1 MSEMLS
7 ERKKNILKAVIEEY
21 ISSGEPIGSKF
32 LASLDGISL
41 SPATL
46 RNEMAELTEMGYL
59 VQPHTSAGRVPSEQG
74 YRFYVDTLMQ
84 SYDLTASEMT
94 SLQDMLRDKEEQL
107 DKIIDSAGRLMA
119 SLTNYP
125 AISVRSVNKV
135 SKVMKFSILF
145 ADQYHFLLIM
155 ILPQNNVK
163 TKTVRSPF
171 PLTEEGLLNL
181 QNILNK
187 YLVDVRLD
195 ALTLAQMMELEN
207 MLGSYGSLVTPI
219 IKCIYEA
226 LGENSDGNVR
236 VDGVDRLLGYPE
248 YSSVDK
254 LRSVLSTL
262 EQKDSLL
269 ELVEN
274 TDENGVSV
282 FIGSE
287 NSVDTMSDS
296 TLVMKTITV
305 GGKKVGAIGVIGP
318 CRMDYSKV
326 ISTVDQ
332 LVQSI
337 TEHMNADDHLNLL
350 PGAKGTV
357 NEGEEND

>member
-1 MSEMLS
+1 MSEILS
-7 ERKKNILKAVIEEY
+7 ERKKTILKAVIEEY

-59 VQPHTSAGRVPSEQG
+59 TQPHTSAGRIPSEQG
-74 YRFYVDTLMQ
+74 YRFYVDSLMQ

-94 SLQDMLRDKEEQL
+94 SLQEMLRDKEEQL

-125 AISVRSVNKV
+125 AISVKSVNKV
-135 SKVMKFSILF
+135 SKVMKFSLLY
-145 ADQYHFLLIM
+145 ADDFHFLLIM
-155 ILPQNNVK
+155 ILPQNVVK

-171 PLTEEGLLNL
+171 RLTEEGLLTL
-181 QNILNK
+181 QNVLNK

-207 MLGSYGSLVTPI
+207 MLGVYGSLVTPI

-226 LGENSDGNVR
+226 LGEDSDGNVR

-262 EQKDSLL
+262 EQRDSLL

-274 TDENGVSV
+274 TNENGVSV

-287 NSVDTMSDS
+287 NTVNTMNDS
-296 TLVMKTITV
+296 TLILKTISID
-305 GGKKVGAIGVIGP
+305 GKKVGAIGVIGP

-326 ISTVDQ
+326 ISTVDH
-332 LVQSI
+332 LVQSN
-337 TEHMNADDHLNLL
+337 TEHIKSDNSGNLIPEKL
-350 PGAKGTV
+350 TT
-357 NEGEEND
+357 EGEEND

>member
-1 MSEMLS
+1 MSEVLS
-7 ERKKNILKAVIEEY
+7 ERKKTILKAVIEEY
-21 ISSGEPIGSKF
+21 ISSGEPVGSKF

-59 VQPHTSAGRVPSEQG
+59 TQPHTSAGRIPSEQG
-74 YRFYVDTLMQ
+74 YRFYVDSLMQ

-125 AISVRSVNKV
+125 AISVRSVNRV
-135 SKVMKFSILF
+135 SKVLKFSVLF
-145 ADQYHFLLIM
+145 ADDFHFLLIM
-155 ILPQNNVK
+155 ILPQNVVK
-163 TKTVRSPF
+163 TKTVRSPVQ
-171 PLTEEGLLNL
+171 LTEEGLLTL
-181 QNILNK
+181 QNVLNK

-207 MLGSYGSLVTPI
+207 MLGVYGSLVTPI
-219 IKCIYEA
+219 VKCIYEA
-226 LGENSDGNVR
+226 LGEDSDGNVR

-262 EQKDSLL
+262 EQRDSLL

-274 TDENGVSV
+274 TDENGVNV

-287 NSVDTMSDS
+287 NTVNTMNDS
-296 TLVMKTITV
+296 TLILKTISID
-305 GGKKVGAIGVIGP
+305 GKKVGAIGVIGP

-326 ISTVDQ
+326 ISTVDH

-337 TEHMNADDHLNLL
+337 TEHMKSDTPANLIPEKL
-350 PGAKGTV
+350 TA
-357 NEGEEND
+357 EGEENG

>member
-59 VQPHTSAGRVPSEQG
+59 VQPHTSAGRIPSEQG

-94 SLQDMLRDKEEQL
+94 SLQEMLRDKEEQL

-125 AISVRSVNKV
+125 AISVRSVNRV

-145 ADQYHFLLIM
+145 ADDYHFLLIM

-163 TKTVRSPF
+163 TKTVKSPF
-171 PLTEEGLLNL
+171 RLTEEGLLGL
-181 QNILNK
+181 QNVLNK

-207 MLGSYGSLVTPI
+207 MLGPYGALVTPI

-226 LGENSDGNVR
+226 LGEGSNGNVR

-262 EQKDSLL
+262 EQRESLL

-274 TDENGVSV
+274 TDESGVSV

-287 NSVDTMSDS
+287 NSVETMSDS
-296 TLVMKTITV
+296 TLIMKTITV

-337 TEHMNADDHLNLL
+337 TEHIGADDLGNLL
-350 PGAKGTV
+350 PEAQDHAG
-357 NEGEEND
+357 EGEKND

>member
-1 MSEMLS
+1 MSAVLS
-7 ERKKNILKAVIEEY
+7 ERKKTILKAVIEEY
-21 ISSGEPIGSKF
+21 ISSGEPVGSKF
-32 LASLDGISL
+32 LASLDTISL

-59 VQPHTSAGRVPSEQG
+59 AQPHTSAGRVPSEKG
-74 YRFYVDTLMQ
+74 YRFYVDSLMQ

-125 AISVRSVNKV
+125 AISVRSVKKV
-135 SKVMKFSILF
+135 SKVLKFSIVY
-145 ADQYHFLLIM
+145 ADDFHFLLIM
-155 ILPQNNVK
+155 ILPQNVVK
-163 TKTVRSPF
+163 TKTVKSPVR
-171 PLTEEGLLNL
+171 LDDQALLAL
-181 QNILNK
+181 QGVLNK

-207 MLGSYGSLVTPI
+207 MLGAYGVLVTPI

-226 LGENSDGNVR
+226 LGEDSDGNVR

-262 EQKDSLL
+262 EQRDSLL

-287 NSVDTMSDS
+287 NTVHTMNDS
-296 TLVMKTITV
+296 TLVLKTISID
-305 GGKKVGAIGVIGP
+305 GKKVGAIGVIGP

-326 ISTVDQ
+326 IATVDQ

-337 TEHMNADDHLNLL
+337 TEHMRSETAGNLIPEKL
-350 PGAKGTV
+350 TS
-357 NEGEEND
+357 EGEEND

>member
-7 ERKKNILKAVIEEY
+7 ERKKTILKAVIEEY

-59 VQPHTSAGRVPSEQG
+59 TQPHTSAGRIPSEQG
-74 YRFYVDTLMQ
+74 YRFYVDTLMH

-94 SLQDMLRDKEEQL
+94 SLQEMLRDKEEQL

-125 AISVRSVNKV
+125 AISVRSVNRV
-135 SKVMKFSILF
+135 SKVMKFSLLF
-145 ADQYHFLLIM
+145 ADDFHFLLIM
-155 ILPQNNVK
+155 ILPQNVVK

-171 PLTEEGLLNL
+171 RLDEHGLLEL
-181 QNILNK
+181 QNVLNS

-207 MLGSYGSLVTPI
+207 MLGAYGALVTPI

-287 NSVDTMSDS
+287 NTVNTMNDS
-296 TLVMKTITV
+296 TLILKTISID
-305 GGKKVGAIGVIGP
+305 GKKVGAIGVIGP

-337 TEHMNADDHLNLL
+337 TEHMKADVPGNLL
-350 PGAKGTV
+350 PEITSA
-357 NEGEEND
+357 EGEEND

>member
-1 MSEMLS
+1 MSEVLS
-7 ERKKNILKAVIEEY
+7 ERKKTILKAVIEEY

-46 RNEMAELTEMGYL
+46 RNEMAELAEMGYL
-59 VQPHTSAGRVPSEQG
+59 VQPHTSAGRIPSEQG
-74 YRFYVDTLMQ
+74 YRFYVDSLMQ

-94 SLQDMLRDKEEQL
+94 SLQEMLRDKEEQL

-125 AISVRSVNKV
+125 AISVRSVNRV
-135 SKVMKFSILF
+135 SKVLKFSILY
-145 ADQYHFLLIM
+145 ADDFHFLLIM
-155 ILPQNNVK
+155 ILPQNVVK
-163 TKTVRSPF
+163 TKTVLSPF
-171 PLTEEGLLNL
+171 QLTEEGLLTL
-181 QNILNK
+181 QNVLNK

-207 MLGSYGSLVTPI
+207 MLGVYGALVTPI
-219 IKCIYEA
+219 VKCIYEA
-226 LGENSDGNVR
+226 LGEDSDGNVR

-262 EQKDSLL
+262 EQRDSLL

-287 NSVDTMSDS
+287 NTVNTMNDS
-296 TLVMKTITV
+296 TLILKTISID
-305 GGKKVGAIGVIGP
+305 GKKVGAIGVIGP

-332 LVQSI
+332 FVQSI
-337 TEHMNADDHLNLL
+337 TEHMKSDNTGNLIPEKL
-350 PGAKGTV
+350 TA
-357 NEGEEND
+357 EGEEND

>member
-1 MSEMLS
+1 MSPVLS
-7 ERKKNILKAVIEEY
+7 ERKKTILKAVIEEY
-21 ISSGEPIGSKF
+21 ISSGEPVGSKF
-32 LASLDGISL
+32 LASLDSISL

-59 VQPHTSAGRVPSEQG
+59 AQPHTSAGRVPSEKG
-74 YRFYVDTLMQ
+74 YRFYVDSLMQ

-125 AISVRSVNKV
+125 AISVRSVKKV
-135 SKVMKFSILF
+135 SKVLKFSIVY
-145 ADQYHFLLIM
+145 ADDFHFLLIM
-155 ILPQNNVK
+155 ILPQNVVK
-163 TKTVRSPF
+163 TKTVKSPVRID
-171 PLTEEGLLNL
+171 EQGLLVL
-181 QNILNK
+181 QGTLNK

-207 MLGSYGSLVTPI
+207 MLGAYGVLVTPI

-226 LGENSDGNVR
+226 LGEDSDGNVR

-262 EQKDSLL
+262 EQRDSLL

-287 NSVDTMSDS
+287 NTVHTMNDS
-296 TLVMKTITV
+296 TLVLKTISID
-305 GGKKVGAIGVIGP
+305 GKKVGAIGVIGP

-326 ISTVDQ
+326 IATVDQ

-337 TEHMNADDHLNLL
+337 TEHMKSDVAGNLIPEKL
-350 PGAKGTV
+350 TA
-357 NEGEEND
+357 EGEGND

>member
-94 SLQDMLRDKEEQL
+94 SLQEMLRDKEEQL

-125 AISVRSVNKV
+125 AISVRSVNRV

-145 ADQYHFLLIM
+145 ADDYHFLLIM

-163 TKTVRSPF
+163 TKTVKSPF
-171 PLTEEGLLNL
+171 RLTEEGLLGL
-181 QNILNK
+181 QNVLNK

-207 MLGSYGSLVTPI
+207 MLGSYGALVTPI

-226 LGENSDGNVR
+226 LGEGSNGNVR

-262 EQKDSLL
+262 EQRESLL

-274 TDENGVSV
+274 TDESGVSV

-287 NSVDTMSDS
+287 NSVETMSDS
-296 TLVMKTITV
+296 TLIMKTITV

-337 TEHMNADDHLNLL
+337 TEHIGADDPRNLL
-350 PGAKGTV
+350 PEAQDHAG
-357 NEGEEND
+357 EGEKND

>member
-94 SLQDMLRDKEEQL
+94 SLQEMLRDKEEQL

-125 AISVRSVNKV
+125 AISVRSVNRV

-145 ADQYHFLLIM
+145 ADDYHFLLIM

-163 TKTVRSPF
+163 TKTVKSPF
-171 PLTEEGLLNL
+171 RLTEEGLLGL
-181 QNILNK
+181 QNVLNK

-207 MLGSYGSLVTPI
+207 MLGPYGALVTPI

-226 LGENSDGNVR
+226 LGEDSNGNVR

-262 EQKDSLL
+262 EQRESLL

-274 TDENGVSV
+274 TNESGVSV

-287 NSVDTMSDS
+287 NSVETMSDS
-296 TLVMKTITV
+296 TLIMKTITV

-337 TEHMNADDHLNLL
+337 TEHIGADDLGNLL
-350 PGAKGTV
+350 PEAQDHAG
-357 NEGEEND
+357 EGEKND